1 MASRLRE
8 DEKQEH
14 AIRALLRL
22 EPNQRCINCNSLGP
36 QYVCT
41 NFWTFVCTA
50 CSGIH
55 REFTHRVKSVSM
67 AKFTSQEVT
76 ALQEGG
82 NQRARKVYFREWDAQ
97 HHSFP
102 DSELRDFIKHVYVD
116 RRFTGD
122 STSDKPPRVKNSG
135 DKDGSYENRRVEAY
149 QGGSKSPP
157 YEDSHERRYSDRSSP
172 GGRSPG
178 YDQESRQVGDYK
190 RSPGCPPVINDWR
203 REDRRI
209 SDGGYKTERHSPA
222 QARNLGSSSPS
233 VGPSVREILG
243 ENVVP
248 LRISGPPKPNN
259 GKAADA
265 SALTQ
270 KTAFSGSLVSSN
282 ESQVNIKLETT
293 KSLID
298 FDADPEPIAPTIP
311 QAQQT
316 SAPQPVSGNSS
327 DDNWASFDIAS
338 EAKANQS
345 NSNLNPLESILSQLS
360 YSASLSSHASGV
372 QGPIPAGALSFGSLS
387 AFPSNGALMPSSGQ
401 EVVLPHDSVG
411 QWASSQHQQ
420 PMFSAVNSQ
429 PSHVPS
435 VPTGQGY
442 PNTQMPHAYHHAS
455 KPANEAFNSILSQP
469 SAVEAKPSG
478 RTELSEDLFIR
489 KLSSFSAPVQEGW
502 QAGLPQGTGNS
513 MQYNN
518 NVVPIPSFSEPSRS
532 TNPFDVSS
540 KQTPDQDQSFLSI
553 SSLHGALP
561 SVSPSLPM
569 HPPYQSNPLHG
580 WSPPLPNVGTMYS
593 NVGTMY
599 SSSLGLQPHAWN
611 PPLPNIPSS
620 GTMHFSSLGL
630 QPHAWNPPLPNI
642 PSSGTMHSSSLG
654 LQPHAWNPP
663 LPNIPSSGTLHPSSL
678 GNPSHAWNPTLSS
691 PYASFLPPQAPIHAS
706 ALGLGSNNGQQM
718 PPNTPMPRQEDGNF
732 GAERDIFGLSNPDQQ
747 LTGKPSITP
756 TSNPFPKRGN
766 PFG

>member
-1 MASRLRE
+1 MASWLMQDKKYE
-8 DEKQEH
+8 L

-22 EPNQRCINCNSLGP
+22 EPNRRCINCNSLGP

-41 NFWTFVCTA
+41 NFWTFVCA
-50 CSGIH
+50 NCSGIH

-82 NQRARKVYFREWDAQ
+82 NQRARKVYFKEWDAQ

-102 DSELRDFIKHVYVD
+102 DSDNVNRLRDFIKHVYVD

-122 STSDKPPRVKNSG
+122 STSDKPPRVKNGG

-157 YEDSHERRYSDRSSP
+157 RVDSHERRLSDRSSP

-178 YDQESRQVGDYK
+178 YNQESRQVGDYK
-190 RSPGCPPVINDWR
+190 RSPGRPPVINDWR

-209 SDGGYKTERHSPA
+209 SDGDYKTERQSPV

-233 VGPSVREILG
+233 VGRSVREILG

-248 LRISGPPKPNN
+248 LRISGPPEPNN

-270 KTAFSGSLVSSN
+270 RTASSGSLVPSN
-282 ESQVNIKLETT
+282 ESQVNIKLATT

-298 FDADPEPIAPTIP
+298 LDADPEPIAPTIP
-311 QAQQT
+311 QVQQT
-316 SAPQPVSGNSS
+316 SVPQHVLQPGNSS
-327 DDNWASFDIAS
+327 DDNWVSFDVAS

-345 NSNLNPLESILSQLS
+345 TSNLNPLESILSQSS

-372 QGPIPAGALSFGSLS
+372 QGPVPAGALSFGGLS
-387 AFPSNGALMPSSGQ
+387 SFPSNGTSMLSSGQ
-401 EVVLPHDSVG
+401 AVVLPQNNVG
-411 QWASSQHQQ
+411 QWASSQHQK

-435 VPTGQGY
+435 VTTGQGY
-442 PNTQMPHAYHHAS
+442 PNTPMPHAYHHAS

-478 RTELSEDLFIR
+478 RTEPPEDLFTT
-489 KLSSFSAPVQEGW
+489 KLSSFSAPVQGW

-518 NVVPIPSFSEPSRS
+518 NVPIPSFSEPSRS

-540 KQTPDQDQSFLSI
+540 KQTPDQDQSFPSI
-553 SSLHGALP
+553 SFLDGAM
-561 SVSPSLPM
+561 SCVSPPFPM
-569 HPPYQSNPLHG
+569 HPPCQSNLLHG
-580 WSPPLPNVGTMYS
+580 
-593 NVGTMY
+593 
-599 SSSLGLQPHAWN
+599 WN
-611 PPLPNIPSS
+611 PPLPNI
-620 GTMHFSSLGL
+620 
-630 QPHAWNPPLPNI
+630 
-642 PSSGTMHSSSLG
+642 GTMHSSSLG

-663 LPNIPSSGTLHPSSL
+663 PLPEIPSSGTLHPSSLGLQPHAWNPPLPEIPSSGTLHPSSL
-678 GNPSHAWNPTLSS
+678 GNPSHAWNP
-691 PYASFLPPQAPIHAS
+691 FLPPQAPIHAS

-718 PPNTPMPRQEDGNF
+718 PNNTPMPRQEAGNY
-732 GAERDIFGLSNPDQQ
+732 GAELDIFGLSNPDQQ
-747 LTGKPSITP
+747 LTGKPSTTP
-756 TSNPFPKRGN
+756 TSHPFPKGGN

>member
-8 DEKQEH
+8 DEKHER

-22 EPNQRCINCNSLGP
+22 EPNRRCINCNSLGP

-41 NFWTFVCTA
+41 DFWTFICTN

-67 AKFTSQEVT
+67 AKFTLQEVT

-82 NQRARKVYFREWDAQ
+82 NQRARNVYFKEWDAQ

-102 DSELRDFIKHVYVD
+102 DSDNVNRLREFIKHVYVD
-116 RRFTGD
+116 GIFTGD
-122 STSDKPPRVKNSG
+122 STSDKLPRVKNGG

-157 YEDSHERRYSDRSSP
+157 YKDSHEHRYSDRSSP

-190 RSPGCPPVINDWR
+190 RSPGRPPIINDRR
-203 REDRRI
+203 REDRRT
-209 SDGGYKTERHSPA
+209 SDGDYKTESQSPV
-222 QARNLGSSSPS
+222 QARNPGSSSPP
-233 VGPSVREILG
+233 VGKPVQEILG

-270 KTAFSGSLVSSN
+270 RTASSGSLVSSN

-298 FDADPEPIAPTIP
+298 FDADPEPIAPTIR

-316 SAPQPVSGNSS
+316 SAPQPVLQPGNSS

-345 NSNLNPLESILSQLS
+345 TSNLNPLESVLSQLS
-360 YSASLSSHASGV
+360 YSASISSNAPGV

-387 AFPSNGALMPSSGQ
+387 SFPSNGASMPSSRLAG
-401 EVVLPHDSVG
+401 VLPHNNVG

-420 PMFSAVNSQ
+420 PMFSAVSSQ

-435 VPTGQGY
+435 VPTGQRY
-442 PNTQMPHAYHHAS
+442 PNTPIPHAYHHAS
-455 KPANEAFNSILSQP
+455 ELANEAFNSILSQP
-469 SAVEAKPSG
+469 SAVEVKPSG
-478 RTELSEDLFIR
+478 RTELSEDLFTT
-489 KLSSFSAPVQEGW
+489 KHSSFSAPVQGW
-502 QAGLPQGTGNS
+502 QAGLPQGAGS
-513 MQYNN
+513 SVQYNS
-518 NVVPIPSFSEPSRS
+518 NVAPIPSFSEPSRS

-540 KQTPDQDQSFLSI
+540 KQYPDQDPSFLSI
-553 SSLHGALP
+553 SSLHSAMP

-569 HPPYQSNPLHG
+569 HPPCQSNPLLA
-580 WSPPLPNVGTMYS
+580 WSPPLPDAAGTMH
-593 NVGTMY
+593 
-599 SSSLGLQPHAWN
+599 SSSRGLQPDAWN
-611 PPLPNIPSS
+611 PPLPS
-620 GTMHFSSLGL
+620 F
-630 QPHAWNPPLPNI
+630 QAAPPNV
-642 PSSGTMHSSSLG
+642 
-654 LQPHAWNPP
+654 
-663 LPNIPSSGTLHPSSL
+663 PSSGTLPPSSL

-706 ALGLGSNNGQQM
+706 ALGPGSNNGQQM
-718 PPNTPMPRQEDGNF
+718 PTNTPMPRQEAGNF
-732 GAERDIFGLSNPDQQ
+732 GAERDIFALSNPDQQ
-747 LTGKPSITP
+747 PTDKPSTTP
-756 TSNPFPKRGN
+756 TSNPFPKGGN
-766 PFG
+766 PFA